1 MPVYVPHLREKL
13 AQLYKSGRNP
23 AVINA
28 ATLAAEIGVVAPQIT
43 NWINGNAGM
52 QESSLPDAKL
62 QPFCR
67 LFSLNIEDLLTDNL
81 AHFTQLIA
89 RPYSGWQ
96 RLLDRAAPFDDQN
109 RIGLAL
115 KHRGLHY
122 QPEEDELK
130 GERYQIGEPF
140 RMEVSGPPGWHVV
153 VLVRDPE
160 TVACWCPSRFFPD
173 NTFTAEGCIAV
184 PGPDN
189 PAISITEPAGQH
201 WLLTVYTEKRLPELI
216 YQQLYDDL
224 PVNRELAINGL
235 EQALNNK
242 DVGQWLAL
250 RKPFYVTI

>member
-1 MPVYVPHLREKL
+1 MPIHVPYLRDKL
-13 AQLYKSGRNP
+13 SLLYKSGRNP
-23 AVINA
+23 AVSNS
-28 ATLAAEIGVVAPQIT
+28 ATLASEIGVVAPQIT

-67 LFSLNIEDLLTDNL
+67 LFTLNIEDLLTDDM
-81 AHFTQLIA
+81 AHFQNLIA
-89 RPYSGWQ
+89 RPYSGWK
-96 RLLDRAAPFDDQN
+96 RLLERAAPFDEKN

-115 KHRGLHY
+115 KHRGLEY
-122 QPEEDELK
+122 RPEEEDVK
-130 GERYQIGEPF
+130 GEHYRIGEPF
-140 RMEVSGPPGWHVV
+140 RMEVSGPSGWHVI

-160 TVACWCPSRFFPD
+160 TVSCWCPSHYFPD
-173 NTFTAEGCIAV
+173 NSLTAEGAIAI
-184 PGPDN
+184 PDN
-189 PAISITEPAGQH
+189 EKPAMTISPPTGQH

-224 PVNRELAINGL
+224 PVNREFAINSL

-250 RKPFYVTI
+250 RKAFYVTG